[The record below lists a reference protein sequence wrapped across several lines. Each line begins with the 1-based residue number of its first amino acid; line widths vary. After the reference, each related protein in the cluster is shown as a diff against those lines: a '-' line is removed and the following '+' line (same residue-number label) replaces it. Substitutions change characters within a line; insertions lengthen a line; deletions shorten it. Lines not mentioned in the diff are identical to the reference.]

1 MQPKDA
7 AMRKRTQIL
16 KANRVMFAWVAIV
29 SVILGFT
36 IVATIFMVQMLMF
49 NERVL
54 HEKEKTITI
63 LKTNNGNIDELE
75 AQVRVLDTN
84 QALST
89 VKANPNDQAIQV
101 ILDALP
107 SDKNEL
113 ALGASLQKKL
123 LAGIPGLTVNTVQFE
138 QSTQNSN
145 VQNAAG
151 NTESGPFAIPFRLS
165 VSGDENALKQA
176 LNNLE
181 RSIRTI
187 DITSIQI
194 ESQGASRT
202 LTIQANAFYE
212 PAVVV
217 ALKDKVIK

>member
-1 MQPKDA
+1 MQPKDSA
-7 AMRKRTQIL
+7 IRKRTQIL
-16 KANRVMFAWVAIV
+16 KANRVMFAWVAVV
-29 SVILGFT
+29 SVVLGFA
-36 IVATIFMVQMLMF
+36 IVAAIFMIQMLMF

-54 HEKEKTITI
+54 SEKEKTVTT
-63 LKTNNGNIDELE
+63 LKINNSNVDELE

-89 VKANPNDQAIQV
+89 SKAGPDDQAVQV

-123 LAGIPGLTVNTVQFE
+123 LAGIPGLTINTVQFD
-138 QSTQNSN
+138 QTNSNSN
-145 VQNAAG
+145 VENASNSG
-151 NTESGPFAIPFRLS
+151 PSGPFEIPFRLS
-165 VSGDENALKQA
+165 VSGDQNALKHA

-187 DITSIQI
+187 DIISIKI
-194 ESQGASRT
+194 ESQGESRT
-202 LTIQANAFYE
+202 LTIQARAFYE

-217 ALKDKVIK
+217 ELKDKVIK